1 MLLHGALIQSRFVE
15 KMGKRQN
22 LLQNNVTLF
31 IFFWNKMFLATKCY
45 NKLLLYF
52 TFFRGDE
59 EGLLLHHMTCLLVVS
74 SCW

>member
-31 IFFWNKMFLATKCY
+31 ILFWNKLF
-45 NKLLLYF
+45 
-52 TFFRGDE
+52 
-59 EGLLLHHMTCLLVVS
+59 
-74 SCW
+74 